1 MEIPHEALKRAQS
14 AFLSFLRLDPLTVTF
29 SRFADVL
36 SLGHRAV
43 KGHPPFSWAISTKY
57 PHWLH
62 RHKKSPQNHV
72 WGLLKATGVLPGGS
86 GQHRAP
92 ETTVWWHHSGQR
104 LWEWTWQG
112 TRRYFFFYIL
122 SFFFLFTMYLKSHK
136 SNKLNQQQH
145 IVAASFDPASFDR
158 KCPSQTAQS
167 EDLKTRQQPRA
178 ARVPRPGAAS
188 SPVNGQDLSQ
198 PLRLKVGFSNRTDT
212 RCNIPAKL
220 LDASNYCQYTKFE
233 REINKEE
240 NWVLTCQV
248 DFYLFAVCY
257 F

>member
-1 MEIPHEALKRAQS
+1 MDMTANSQ
-14 AFLSFLRLDPLTVTF
+14 V
-29 SRFADVL
+29 
-36 SLGHRAV
+36 
-43 KGHPPFSWAISTKY
+43 
-57 PHWLH
+57 
-62 RHKKSPQNHV
+62 
-72 WGLLKATGVLPGGS
+72 
-86 GQHRAP
+86 
-92 ETTVWWHHSGQR
+92 
-104 LWEWTWQG
+104 
-112 TRRYFFFYIL
+112 FFFIL
-122 SFFFLFTMYLKSHK
+122 SFFFLFTTYLRSHK
-136 SNKLNQQQH
+136 LNKLEQQQH
-145 IVAASFDPASFDR
+145 IVAASFDH

-220 LDASNYCQYTKFE
+220 QDASNYCQYTKSE

-240 NWVLTCQV
+240 KWVLTCQV
-248 DFYLFAVCY
+248 DIYLFAVCY